1 MGEWIAE
8 KGGVEKRRQR
18 GEEEEA
24 SFASSSSPLCL
35 LFSTP
40 RLFINVVFV

>member
-8 KGGVEKRRQR
+8 KGGVEKRRQMR
-18 GEEEEA
+18 GEEEP
-24 SFASSSSPLCL
+24 SFASSPPPICL